1 MALWGSAWISALDTF
16 PLLRV
21 SAVFFH
27 CAVLGQAN
35 TGCSTTA
42 YVVVSVFHKK
52 FPNPVFSRLLREVS
66 RRDEI
71 IRKHLNQFKVKLRPI
86 NEAAWMV
93 LRSTSEKINQ
103 T

>member
-21 SAVFFH
+21 SAVY
-27 CAVLGQAN
+27 
-35 TGCSTTA
+35 STVQYKDRPTLA
-42 YVVVSVFHKK
+42 YVVLSVSHKK

-71 IRKHLNQFKVKLRPI
+71 IRKHLDQFKVKLRPI

-93 LRSTSEKINQ
+93 LRGTSEKINQ